1 MLTTHLHISL
11 TLFTSFNHFK
21 HFRHKQQVCD
31 PIRTVNK
38 DLRGDG
44 ACSKEYGRESV
55 DKGRRVRSAVL
66 LTNSVFFRG
75 FPVTEPSILCPL
87 LVLCSIFDR
96 LI

>member
-1 MLTTHLHISL
+1 M
-11 TLFTSFNHFK
+11 
-21 HFRHKQQVCD
+21 
-31 PIRTVNK
+31 IRYALVNK

-44 ACSKEYGRESV
+44 ACSKDENQDKETEKYGRESV